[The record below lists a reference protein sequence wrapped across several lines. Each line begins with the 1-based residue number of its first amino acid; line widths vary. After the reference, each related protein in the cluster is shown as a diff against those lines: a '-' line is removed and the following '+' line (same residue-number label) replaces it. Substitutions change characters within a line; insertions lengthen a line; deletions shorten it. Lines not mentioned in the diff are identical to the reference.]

1 MVGTC
6 FKRALTG
13 LNLASIF
20 KIPNN
25 QKMKLEKILDK
36 LGSLEKNSFIKIIDH
51 IISKNPKHSKEIEK
65 ILSSSDKGLKS
76 VDSLNVSN
84 IFSLISE
91 EFTEYLIS
99 EFQESSSQL
108 DILIDIII
116 RDGNCLMRQDWFSRL
131 YDTEIKNLKIK
142 IKSLNTELENEKSEF
157 SESRKRDFRIYKACL
172 KTAYTNDIANNREAK
187 VTSDELSIIITLSK
201 QLGLS
206 QEEIKLINYSILPIK
221 TSDIQDVINNLK
233 NIGVVF
239 YSKKENTIYVAD
251 EMVMLLRK
259 VREKEVAEKF
269 FRRTLKLLREP
280 IINQIAKEHNIDR
293 QLTFSQKTDE
303 IIKQGI
309 SFTDLLTHGIYK
321 SGTNLTEKK
330 KTLNELCEK
339 GLNIP
344 NLKGSTLEDKIKS
357 LIDHFD
363 TIEKDEKV
371 GISIDG
377 FDKMLSELN
386 VSLPKFNKELKKQFE
401 LQDEFVLNADY
412 LLDYNIKPRDILD
425 LITKPDLSA
434 FIKDNGIKQRGD
446 SIQNILDHYKD
457 VENLY
462 LENYAN
468 VGYRNLNL
476 LKENGITVKESELG
490 IKFEELT
497 KIIFK
502 GLGFNVDDKFRTK
515 LNTTKDMIDIVL
527 NLGND
532 EIIIVE
538 CKTVKE
544 RSYNKFS
551 SVSRQLKSYQNLALK
566 NNLRIMKILL
576 VSPEFSDDFIYDCEM
591 DTEMNLSLVTAASL
605 SKIFETFK
613 MSKYQEFPHVL
624 FRDIVIN
631 EERIIKALTK

>member
-1 MVGTC
+1 
-6 FKRALTG
+6 
-13 LNLASIF
+13 
-20 KIPNN
+20 
-25 QKMKLEKILDK
+25 MKLEKILDK

-51 IISKNPKHSKEIEK
+51 IISKSPKNSKEIEK

-76 VDSLNVSN
+76 VDNLNISN

-91 EFTEYLIS
+91 EFTEYLKC
-99 EFQESSSQL
+99 EFQEANSQL

-116 RDGNCLMRQDWFSRL
+116 RDGNCLMKQDWFSRL
-131 YDTEIKNLKIK
+131 YDTEIKTLKGK
-142 IKSLNTELENEKSEF
+142 IKSLTLELENDKSEL
-157 SESRKRDFRIYKACL
+157 SESRKRDYRIYKACL
-172 KTAYTNDIANNREAK
+172 STAYTNDIAHNRDAK
-187 VTSDELSIIITLSK
+187 ITTDELSIILTLSK

-206 QEEIKLINYSILPIK
+206 QEDIKLINYSILPIK
-221 TSDIQDVINNLK
+221 KSDIQDVINNLK

-251 EMVMLLRK
+251 EMVRLLRK
-259 VREKEVAEKF
+259 VREKDVAEKF
-269 FRRTLKLLREP
+269 YRRTLKLLRDT

-293 QLTFSQKTDE
+293 KLTTSQKIEE

-309 SFTDLLTHGIYK
+309 SFSDLLTTEIYK
-321 SGTNLTEKK
+321 DGTNLTEKK

-344 NLKGSTLEDKIKS
+344 NLKGSTIEDKITS
-357 LIDHFD
+357 LIQHFESV
-363 TIEKDEKV
+363 EKDEKV

-377 FDKMLSELN
+377 FDKMLAELGK
-386 VSLPKFNKELKKQFE
+386 SLPKLNKELKEQFE
-401 LQDEFVLNADY
+401 LQDENILNADY

-425 LITKPDLSA
+425 LITKPDLTK

-446 SIQNILDHYKD
+446 DILNILDHYKD

-476 LKENGITVKESELG
+476 LKENGISVKESELG
-490 IKFEELT
+490 LKFEELT
-497 KIIFK
+497 KVIFK
-502 GLGFNVDDKFRTK
+502 GLGFNVDDKFK
-515 LNTTKDMIDIVL
+515 NQLNTQKDMMDILL

-532 EIIIVE
+532 EIIIIE
-538 CKTVKE
+538 CKTSKE
-544 RSYNKFS
+544 RGYNKFS

-566 NNLRIMKILL
+566 NNLRIVKILL
-576 VSPEFSDDFIYDCEM
+576 ISPEFSDDFVVDCEM
-591 DTEMNLSLVTAASL
+591 DTEMNLSLLTASTL
-605 SKIFETFK
+605 SKIFEAFK
-613 MSKYQEFPHVL
+613 ASKHQEFPHVL

-631 EERIIKALTK
+631 EERIIKALSK

>member
-1 MVGTC
+1 
-6 FKRALTG
+6 
-13 LNLASIF
+13 
-20 KIPNN
+20 
-25 QKMKLEKILDK
+25 MKLEKILDK

-51 IISKNPKHSKEIEK
+51 IITKNPENAKEIEK

-76 VDSLNVSN
+76 VDSLNVAN
-84 IFSLISE
+84 IFSLISK
-91 EFTEYLIS
+91 EFTDYLKC
-99 EFQESSSQL
+99 EFQESTTQL

-131 YDTEIKNLKIK
+131 YEIEIKNLKGK
-142 IKSLNTELENEKSEF
+142 IKTLTAELESDKSEL

-172 KTAYTNDIANNREAK
+172 STAYFNDITNNRDAK
-187 VTSDELSIIITLSK
+187 ITSDELSIIITLSK

-206 QEEIKLINYSILPIK
+206 QEDIKLINYSILPIK
-221 TSDIQDVINNLK
+221 TSDIQEVINNLK
-233 NIGVVF
+233 NMGVVF
-239 YSKKENTIYVAD
+239 FSKKENMIYVAD

-259 VREKEVAEKF
+259 VREQEVAEKF
-269 FRRTLKLLREP
+269 YRRTLKLLREP
-280 IINQIAKEHNIDR
+280 TINQIAKEHSIDR
-293 QLTFSQKTDE
+293 KLTNSQKIDE

-309 SFTDLLTHGIYK
+309 SFTDLLMNGIYK
-321 SGTNLTEKK
+321 EGTNLTEKK
-330 KTLNELCEK
+330 KTLNELCEI

-357 LIDHFD
+357 LIEHFD
-363 TIEKDEKV
+363 SVEKDDKV

-377 FDKMLSELN
+377 FDKMLTELN
-386 VSLPKFNKELKKQFE
+386 ISLPNFNKELKKQFE
-401 LQDEFVLNADY
+401 LQDEYVLNADY

-425 LITKPDLSA
+425 LITKLELTT

-446 SIQNILDHYKD
+446 SILNILDHYKD

-476 LKENGITVKESELG
+476 LKENGISVKESELG

-497 KIIFK
+497 KVILK
-502 GLGFNVDDKFRTK
+502 GLGLNVDDKLKNK
-515 LNTTKDMIDIVL
+515 LNTSKDMMDILL

-538 CKTVKE
+538 CKTSKE

-566 NNLRIMKILL
+566 NNLRIVKILL

-591 DTEMNLSLVTAASL
+591 DTEMNLSLITASTL

-613 MSKYQEFPHVL
+613 TSKFQEFPHVL